1 MRVTVLFLLVFL
13 AVISPALCQRQWRN
27 QRVQQRRQNG
37 QRPAKQVQQMESEEE
52 EDVQEVAQA
61 LTRQQRKYA
70 QQMRRPYYMQNMRAE
85 QEEAESEGSESEASE
100 SEFESSEGGEGEGEP
115 AGQQAGEES
124 ESEAPESES
133 EGSESEGEE
142 WESSEGEGA
151 EAAEAGEE
159 AEGNEGAE
167 AGEGAGGA
175 GGIGGY
181 GDANAG
187 GAGNTG
193 GFGAFSGSSFVG
205 PSLSSIGGSL
215 GMGSSAGSADSFNS
229 EVPSGG
235 SAVSAGAGGSN
246 YGGIQRPTGGSQNA
260 TVGSQGSAGGSQG
273 ATVGSQGASGGSQ
286 GATVGSQGASGGSQ
300 GATVGSQG
308 ASGGSQGA
316 TVDSQ
321 GATVGSQGAAGGSQ
335 SVGGGEQ
342 AQTNGSQVGTGISQG
357 SESSGFN
364 GFGPSFGSYD
374 NTNNGPQGEHT
385 IDYAP
390 APLGQGGNEST
401 AAEPDTTAVDREYL
415 DQHLCG
421 GFLGA
426 NGINGLKDLAVLA
439 FDFAG
444 KRQALNPCNVP
455 SNGRTTRRRPVNI
468 AFRSAMESRGQDPAG
483 AVLRDVPGMIQ
494 RYERTPLKVHLF
506 SWYTPSEH
514 ALRSLLNKK
523 QRGGLASSDIV
534 VGYVEESKMAR
545 LSALLGDT
553 SYTDLLMALEQ
564 AGISVQ
570 RICGSCQQV
579 ANMTKWQRKRKGLI
593 NGVEVFDQQ
602 NGQCGPVPE
611 VQAAKRLALGSPQC
625 QSFQDSMASCL
636 YDKLT
641 SVCPWLRNAEATG
654 PHPLSSLMETWA
666 AECGKSESC
675 WRGKGGPLSYLAR
688 AVASC
693 RVYPGRAAA
702 GINQCVASS
711 MDVPLDP
718 PQIQPTL

>member
-1 MRVTVLFLLVFL
+1 MRVTVLVLLVFL

-61 LTRQQRKYA
+61 LTKQQRKYA
-70 QQMRRPYYMQNMRAE
+70 QQMRRPYYMQNIRAE

-181 GDANAG
+181 GGANAG

-215 GMGSSAGSADSFNS
+215 GMGSSGGSADSFNS

-260 TVGSQGSAGGSQG
+260 TVGSQGSADGSQGATGGSQG

-308 ASGGSQGA
+308 A
-316 TVDSQ
+316 
-321 GATVGSQGAAGGSQ
+321 TVGSQGAAGGSQ
-335 SVGGGEQ
+335 SMGGGEQ
-342 AQTNGSQVGTGISQG
+342 AQTNSSQVGTGISQG

-401 AAEPDTTAVDREYL
+401 AAEPDTAAVDREYF

-636 YDKLT
+636 YGKLT

-711 MDVPLDP
+711 MDVPLDT